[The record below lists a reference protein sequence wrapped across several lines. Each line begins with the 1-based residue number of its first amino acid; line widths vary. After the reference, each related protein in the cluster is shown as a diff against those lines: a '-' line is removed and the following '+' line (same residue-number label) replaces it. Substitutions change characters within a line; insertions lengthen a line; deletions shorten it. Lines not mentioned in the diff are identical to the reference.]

1 MSSRKSS
8 SNGDSLPPITCGER
22 TPLRSLQN
30 DILHLSTPSS
40 RLKSRS
46 LPDVDAMKMTK
57 RDVHFCGPDPNPQC
71 PPSVNVT
78 EASPPKFL
86 DKMSTIDAAATEA
99 TFGFGDITFK
109 SIVCAGGE
117 VEISGSSMLAE
128 HSIVLCQD
136 QTTKNTYET
145 EDSVISDSMIVQS
158 CDAHIEH
165 PYYNPERGAS
175 SVNIDSACLSE
186 MSNTTLALWNLHD
199 THNVQV
205 STVTQNDLFG
215 AKDVTFKSFN
225 CDGGEVEV
233 SDTTR
238 LPEET
243 IPLPE
248 VQLEESLQCNSVN
261 SSIFSDDCS
270 QPCQVEH
277 IDHPYYS
284 GKNDVAPSVTHM
296 STFSETPDGVEK
308 TADRLT
314 DITFKSFTCT
324 GGEIEVS
331 DGTELAD
338 ETIPLLMCQFANSS
352 VSDSDSINLSTS
364 AVDYNLQYNTDH
376 LDHPYCHIENSI
388 SSQSGKLPVIQ
399 EPLPCCLDELNEA
412 EQTSLLE
419 AGGQTGREGDG
430 ICTGVE
436 VGHSDAIKLSE
447 KTSPL
452 PKDQTVICQSLCN
465 NSTSTRILQG
475 DIPDHCEQSSCHLER
490 DEVLLVTDPPGF
502 SAPLLAS
509 TAIKAMKDV
518 SLNCQVQETSTSKD
532 SLLPEDL
539 CLPSVC
545 QGAESSDCRQLRA
558 FEGNALPVAE
568 QVHPQCDFN
577 VPSRNDAL
585 ESNEAKHS
593 AVDSTGNAPV
603 VSSSAEKPPT
613 DNPSDVLKELS
624 EFPSV
629 AKSMQL
635 KILSPFVRGNS
646 LARVQAYRALD
657 QFLAEDSAL
666 EDEKSLLAPAN
677 PDPTGLWPG
686 VLESPMP
693 CPLFNSTTLG
703 TRDCDRPQPA
713 LVTEKAEDL
722 DVKPCTMPLSEVE
735 KAVLDRPLIPEG
747 PLQQQLRQMAEFL
760 IFASGRMDTAAVSV
774 PAPPPPT
781 HTVKSGDPLRT
792 ESHSVCVGTSPVK
805 LVDHSLNT
813 SGQFERKREFS
824 VADNCTITDPLLW
837 NVPPGSLECL
847 PRPELEQRLRSSMIM
862 VEALVQQLAAARTHG
877 GPTAGPAPSDMREK
891 LVQTDHTELNQTT
904 MYRDLYMT
912 ALGRIR
918 ELEEDES
925 SLQNLIQCMQDT
937 RITMAALSCE
947 TDVALSS
954 LKQIGDLVK
963 EDHQSL
969 ATQYGHMKSLYE
981 RSKETQTRMMQKVKD
996 TLQHREDMRHQMQ
1009 EAFTAKEA
1017 AFSVMEQVRTHCAM
1031 QISELEESVGSHQEL
1046 MAALTKA
1053 YPEQAALNKAYV
1065 ETLNTVSDLLTKA
1078 MTDQTSLTEELHT
1091 VWGLLQRTAPVLLK
1105 LNEKAAAALTERDQ
1119 HASARDHA
1127 VEEREQIKE
1136 DLNEANLS
1144 LQDAREQI
1152 SDLNLQVT
1160 IMTSEMGVL
1169 RQKLSEGEEERAQ
1182 LERKVTELSA
1192 TVSSTLASYTFLE
1205 QALGAETTKLQQSW
1219 KDVQQAK
1226 DKADELEVSLDQSQQ
1241 RVCELSEALAHRE
1254 EQLNQ
1259 LQALSHTQS
1268 TEIKQLQDV
1277 CTQLNG
1283 VQEMNEFLQM
1293 ENELAREQV
1302 AESEKM
1308 LRANLQGLRERNIQC
1323 EDLKAALGQLQL
1335 ENKALQ
1341 VELES
1346 TSSRA
1351 SATQLELG
1359 EKLAQAVT
1367 DVTLLHHTLRG
1378 LTNELHATLSDK
1390 KTDPAREKELQSVSS
1405 ECHHP
1410 SSSFVDSIMVALT
1423 AERGEDMKT
1432 ETPAGEDTPEP
1443 QCEGLFSEM
1452 SAFTR
1457 IAAITPKN
1465 DLKEVESEPQKQQNN
1480 VTELL
1485 ADLGKTVSELVSTLK
1500 LVQQHKDAQL
1510 EVLHN
1515 TISGLQEEQQAAVS
1529 RHKAE
1534 VWELKDQLSRLNNQ
1548 VQRGN
1553 VALQQKAQDEKAV
1566 TKLLTEVNDARE
1578 LLNKHK
1584 TENNELFKEVSELR
1598 RALQQSQ
1605 VEAQVLREE
1614 LRKAGSQSAT
1624 PAHFM
1629 DEKICLL
1636 KEVERLKGSLQ
1647 EVEQAR
1653 AKLLERAKRHQMI
1666 HQTNQQKMENELR
1679 ILDNMIDTVR
1689 KTLLSVPEVVKNC
1702 EQLRHLVEYI
1712 G

>member
-1 MSSRKSS
+1 FSAKAT
-8 SNGDSLPPITCGER
+8 LFIFHKPTVL
-22 TPLRSLQN
+22 TV
-30 DILHLSTPSS
+30 
-40 RLKSRS
+40 K
-46 LPDVDAMKMTK
+46 
-57 RDVHFCGPDPNPQC
+57 
-71 PPSVNVT
+71 
-78 EASPPKFL
+78 ASPPKFL

-175 SVNIDSACLSE
+175 SVNIDSACLI
-186 MSNTTLALWNLHD
+186 
-199 THNVQV
+199 

-891 LVQTDHTELNQTT
+891 LVQTDHTELNQV
-904 MYRDLYMT
+904 RAHLHHFSG
-912 ALGRIR
+912 LSVFG
-918 ELEEDES
+918 
-925 SLQNLIQCMQDT
+925 QN
-937 RITMAALSCE
+937 
-947 TDVALSS
+947 
-954 LKQIGDLVK
+954 
-963 EDHQSL
+963 
-969 ATQYGHMKSLYE
+969 
-981 RSKETQTRMMQKVKD
+981 
-996 TLQHREDMRHQMQ
+996 
-1009 EAFTAKEA
+1009 
-1017 AFSVMEQVRTHCAM
+1017 SVMEQVRTHCAM

-1053 YPEQAALNKAYV
+1053 YPEQVHCCAIIC
-1065 ETLNTVSDLLTKA
+1065 S
-1078 MTDQTSLTEELHT
+1078 QLHT

-1205 QALGAETTKLQQSW
+1205 QALGAETTKYDLHDRSG
-1219 KDVQQAK
+1219 AI
-1226 DKADELEVSLDQSQQ
+1226 ENLLEVSLDQSQQ

-1390 KTDPAREKELQSVSS
+1390 SVSS

-1423 AERGEDMKT
+1423 LLFT
-1432 ETPAGEDTPEP
+1432 FSLVSSDTPEP

-1689 KTLLSVPEVVKNC
+1689 KV
-1702 EQLRHLVEYI
+1702 R
-1712 G
+1712 GGF